1 MENFNFEDYVSK
13 NILLKENESPF
24 SRDGWNEE
32 WFEDMGLMEAIAEVE
47 ALSYEINNAR
57 RGSYATDGTLS
68 DIADQLFRIAETFE
82 SVANE
87 IMEVKDQFGDEEELE
102 EGKSSGL
109 KATIDAVD
117 NEYDENEYDS
127 VDDYLETYTGGYKD
141 EVEQHLKAKYE
152 G

>member
-24 SRDGWNEE
+24 SQDGWNEE
-32 WFEDMGLMEAIAEVE
+32 WFEDMGLMDVIAEVD
-47 ALSYEINNAR
+47 AISYEIKNAR
-57 RGSYATDGTLS
+57 RGSYATDGTLE
-68 DIADQLFRIAETFE
+68 DVADQIGDLGARLQSISE
-82 SVANE
+82 E
-87 IMEVKDQFGDEEELE
+87 IMDVKDRFSEEEELE